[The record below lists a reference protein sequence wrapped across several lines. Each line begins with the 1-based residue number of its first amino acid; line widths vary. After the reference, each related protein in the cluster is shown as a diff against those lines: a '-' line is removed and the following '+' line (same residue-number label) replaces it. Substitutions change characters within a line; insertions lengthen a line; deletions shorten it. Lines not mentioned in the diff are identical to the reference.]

1 MNVVSEKQIR
11 LGIIVSGAT
20 GALVA
25 NQHLPALLAIRREGG
40 LALADGARVLPD
52 LLLVGRDE
60 RKLVGVAQANG
71 IERWSTDLDDALSS
85 REHPLFF
92 DASASGVRFEFV
104 SRAIAASKHVYCE
117 KPIAETLEQA
127 MILVRAAARANIR
140 NGVVQDKIFLPGFR
154 KLGELRASGYFGRIL
169 EVRLEFGR
177 WIFDGERSKGQRP
190 SWNYRK
196 RNGGGLVLDMFPH
209 WRYII
214 EHVAGDIRAVSC
226 TMRTHIPRRIDEQ
239 GTPYDV
245 DVEDAAFAQMEL
257 AGGVLASVNSS
268 WCTRIRR
275 DDVIAVQIDGT
286 KGSAVAGAYACYA
299 QDQERTP
306 KTAVSVNVRQPRNFF
321 GQWEALPEGDSMNS
335 YRAGWE
341 MFIRHVMDGASFPSP
356 LIAGAKGV
364 QLAELSYRSHRER
377 RWIDVPDLV

>member
-1 MNVVSEKQIR
+1 VADGRQIG

-20 GALVA
+20 GALAA

-40 LALADGARVLPD
+40 LALADGSRVVPD
-52 LLLVGRDE
+52 LLLVGRDAE
-60 RKLVGVAQANG
+60 KLARAAQANG
-71 IERWSTDLDDALSS
+71 IERWTTDLDEALSS
-85 REHPLFF
+85 RNHPVFF
-92 DASASGVRFEFV
+92 DASASGRRFEFV
-104 SRAIAASKHVYCE
+104 SRAIAAGKHVYCE
-117 KPIAETLEQA
+117 KPIAETLDQA
-127 MILVRAAARANIR
+127 MTLVRAAARADIR

-177 WIFDGERSKGQRP
+177 WIFDGERYKGQRP

-196 RNGGGLVLDMFPH
+196 SDGGGLVLDMFPH
-209 WRYII
+209 WRYMI

-226 TMRTHIPRRIDEQ
+226 AMRTQMPRRIDER

-268 WCTRIRR
+268 WCSRIRR
-275 DDVIAVQIDGT
+275 DDAIAIQIDGT
-286 KGSAVAGAYACYA
+286 KASAVAGAFSCYT
-299 QDQERTP
+299 QDEERTP
-306 KTAVSVNVRQPRNFF
+306 KSAVSVNVRQPQNFF
-321 GQWEALPEGDSMNS
+321 EQWEPAALGDACIGS

-341 MFIRHVMDGASFPSP
+341 LFIRHVMEGTRFPSP

-364 QLAELSYRSHRER
+364 QLAELSHQSHRER
-377 RWIDVPDLV
+377 RWIDVPDLA